1 MLVSS
6 VSGNDRVNMQAL
18 RAEHSSIMAMASRL
32 GGIAGNV
39 KTRGDA
45 HDARTLI
52 GSIDNLLH
60 AHLAEEDDNLYPAL
74 MAAGDEAARRLAAD
88 AFEEMGGIVGA
99 WVHYRDHWTLEA
111 ILDQAA
117 RFAAATGGV
126 MGALSLR
133 LEMEND
139 VLYPAMERL
148 TDAAERSAA

>member
-1 MLVSS
+1 
-6 VSGNDRVNMQAL
+6 MQAL
-18 RAEHSSIMAMASRL
+18 RAEHRSIMAMASRL
-32 GGIAGNV
+32 GGLAGNV
-39 KTRGDA
+39 KTRADA
-45 HDARTLI
+45 HDARTLVVA
-52 GSIDNLLH
+52 IDHLLH

-74 MAAGDEAARRLAAD
+74 MAAGDEAARRLGAE

-99 WVHYRDHWTLEA
+99 WIHYRDHWTPEA
-111 ILDQAA
+111 ILDQAG

-148 TDAAERSAA
+148 MGADERAAA